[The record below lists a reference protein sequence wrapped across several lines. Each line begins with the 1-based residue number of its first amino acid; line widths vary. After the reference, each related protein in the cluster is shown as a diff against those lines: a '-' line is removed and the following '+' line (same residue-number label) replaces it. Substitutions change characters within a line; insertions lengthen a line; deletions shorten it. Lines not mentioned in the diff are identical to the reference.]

1 MRSAL
6 LRRGAQRG
14 LPTLFGLLSS
24 VQGAGGMD
32 GAGSQRGM
40 WLWEDLQLTWER
52 RQCTP
57 LLDSRQLG
65 FFWTWG
71 CKVQRGELM
80 CVG

>member
-1 MRSAL
+1 
-6 LRRGAQRG
+6 
-14 LPTLFGLLSS
+14 
-24 VQGAGGMD
+24 MD